1 MTPTPIPVVVSCSS
15 QQPKKTEMTI
25 SHIIYL
31 IYHILCFSDPMTQNP
46 PELPTKLMVF
56 AEVLLELGDSPTSVA
71 KHEAPHEA
79 TVKVL
84 D

>member
-1 MTPTPIPVVVSCSS
+1 
-15 QQPKKTEMTI
+15 
-25 SHIIYL
+25 
-31 IYHILCFSDPMTQNP
+31 MTQNP